1 MVTDCLYLHRCARHL
16 AFYAVSCSITV
27 YLFTAKPHQGNCG
40 RPFVKRFALCYRT
53 VVCLSVYLV
62 TLVHCGQTVGWM
74 EMPLGMEVGLGPG
87 DIVLDGDPAPP
98 TERGTAA
105 PPHFSI
111 HFALAW
117 SPISATAELLL
128 IHCVACISVCSF
140 SLVLCPILCC
150 LN

>member
-105 PPHFSI
+105 PPPLFDPLCSGMVAHLSNCW
-111 HFALAW
+111 AVVDSL
-117 SPISATAELLL
+117 SA
-128 IHCVACISVCSF
+128 CMSVCSF